1 MGCEVEVLLEK
12 KLGNG
17 VTLTITEQSR
27 VIAADRWY
35 VKVIG
40 VVSLV
45 LTDAAYAEINE
56 EDSAMLA
63 IVRRRLGD
71 TLEHQLIRDRNFV
84 DAAVKDEVVKELVTQ
99 LLETVGAY
107 LEVASFPAR
116 LLASKYREAREI
128 CRIERGR
135 DEAAGTSAE
144 EPVDFSHC
152 FR

>member
-17 VTLTITEQSR
+17 VTFTITEQSR

-35 VKVIG
+35 VKVVG
-40 VVSLV
+40 VVSLP
-45 LTDAAYAEINE
+45 LTDSAFAEINE
-56 EDSAMLA
+56 EDPVMLA
-63 IVRRRLGD
+63 MVRRYLGE
-71 TLEHQLIRDRNFV
+71 TLEHRLVRDRNFV

-107 LEVASFPAR
+107 LEVESFPAR

-135 DEAAGTSAE
+135 EEAAGASDE